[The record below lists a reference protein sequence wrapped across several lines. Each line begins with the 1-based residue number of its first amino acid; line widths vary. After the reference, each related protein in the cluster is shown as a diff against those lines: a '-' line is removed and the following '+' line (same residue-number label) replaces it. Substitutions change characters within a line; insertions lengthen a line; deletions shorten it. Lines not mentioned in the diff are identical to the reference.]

1 MNTLSGASN
10 NERDTQD
17 KSPEEPRQEHDT
29 QDTPMKSLETQNPTC
44 PGGPYWGVCV
54 VAMGCPSQL
63 DRSRASS
70 SSIHRPCSK
79 DEERGEVIDGK
90 RVKER

>member
-1 MNTLSGASN
+1 MNILSGASN

-54 VAMGCPSQL
+54 VAMGALAGLIALELHRC
-63 DRSRASS
+63 RSIDHVAEM
-70 SSIHRPCSK
+70 K
-79 DEERGEVIDGK
+79 NEER
-90 RVKER
+90 